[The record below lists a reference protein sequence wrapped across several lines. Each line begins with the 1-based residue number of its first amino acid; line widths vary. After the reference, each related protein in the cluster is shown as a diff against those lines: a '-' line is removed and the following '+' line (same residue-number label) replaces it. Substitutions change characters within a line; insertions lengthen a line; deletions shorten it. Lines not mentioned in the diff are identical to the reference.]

1 MSKPVS
7 PIPEGYHHITPYLVV
22 ANGAEA
28 LEYYK
33 RAFGATELFRMD
45 GPGGKIMHAEMK
57 IGDSPFMLAD
67 EHPEGGYR
75 SPQAFGG
82 TPVSLMLYVQ
92 DVDAVVDRAV
102 KEGAKLLR
110 AVEDQFYG
118 DRTGTITD
126 PYGHV
131 WSVATHKEDVPPEEM
146 ERRMAAMSSKQ

>member
-7 PIPEGYHHITPYLVV
+7 PIPEGYHHITPYLIVS
-22 ANGAEA
+22 NGAKA

-33 RAFGATELFRMD
+33 RVFGATELYRMD
-45 GPGGKIMHAEMK
+45 GPGGTIMHAEMK

-67 EHPEGGYR
+67 EQPEGGYR

-82 TPVSLMLYVQ
+82 TPVSLMLYVE

-102 KEGAKLLR
+102 KEGASLVR

-118 DRTGTITD
+118 DRTGTIAD
-126 PYGHV
+126 PFGHV
-131 WSVATHKEDVPPEEM
+131 WTIGTHKEDVPPEEM
-146 ERRMAAMSSKQ
+146 ERRLAAMSSKQ